1 MAEQQQRRQRL
12 PKFSSDELEVLITE
26 VTTHRDQLFSRA
38 HRLSQGERDKIWQ
51 DITAKVNAVSQ
62 VKRSVK
68 AIKTRWDDLMR
79 RTKEVANLARAAHQI
94 QVGPCRPED
103 LTTEEWR
110 VHQVMH
116 PQSIIC
122 MGGPDPADF
131 PYWRSI
137 KEERGCTAAEAGPSG
152 MHVISHEDG
161 ARSWTSPSESPSSPH
176 VPSSL
181 PEPFPS
187 HRDSCPPPND
197 SSMNEFDRQL
207 LASQNQQTALLRD
220 FWEGFQPL
228 MQDLIQATREL
239 AHETHLVAEQTHQVA
254 QQTKGVADSTRELV
268 LQNQRLVLHTQEMA
282 QNISEIRLFM
292 QQRLSQTSLEP
303 LRLTKSVVEQ
313 PVHTAS
319 LLSHSPIHHP
329 QAKSPES
336 TEVQQHEIPG
346 LTQIKNNPRTLGKKR
361 RLV

>member
-12 PKFSSDELEVLITE
+12 PKFSSDELEVLIAE

-38 HRLSQGERDKIWQ
+38 HRLSQGDRDKIWQ
-51 DITAKVNAVSQ
+51 DITAKVNAVSR

-79 RTKEVANLARAAHQI
+79 RTKEVANLARAARQI
-94 QVGPCRPED
+94 RVGPCGPED
-103 LTTEEWR
+103 LTPEEWR

-122 MGGPDPADF
+122 MGGSDPADF

-137 KEERGCTAAEAGPSG
+137 KEERGCTAGEAGPSG
-152 MHVISHEDG
+152 THVISHEDG
-161 ARSWTSPSESPSSPH
+161 ARSWTPPSESPSSPH
-176 VPSSL
+176 MPSSL
-181 PEPFPS
+181 PEPFLS
-187 HRDSCPPPND
+187 HRDSCPPPKD
-197 SSMNEFDRQL
+197 SLMNEFDRQL

-228 MQDLIQATREL
+228 MRDLIQATREL
-239 AHETHLVAEQTHQVA
+239 AHETHLVAQHTHQVA
-254 QQTKGVADSTRELV
+254 QQTKGVADNTRELV

-282 QNISEIRLFM
+282 QNISEIRLSM
-292 QQRLSQTSLEP
+292 QQHFSQTTPEP

-313 PVHTAS
+313 PEHTAS
-319 LLSHSPIHHP
+319 LLDHSPTHCP
-329 QAKSPES
+329 QAKSLGPS
-336 TEVQQHEIPG
+336 EVEQREIPR
-346 LTQIKNNPRTLGKKR
+346 LAQTKNNSRTLGKKR